1 MLSIKQKYSVSQD
14 RKVSIQLPK
23 TIEPGEHEIIV
34 IVDQPLA
41 YTRDKEADLMAFSA
55 TLDWPVDGLEYQ
67 RQIRDEWE

>member
-1 MLSIKQKYSVSQD
+1 MLSIKQKYSVSLD

-34 IVDQPLA
+34 IVDRPLA
-41 YTRDKEADLMAFSA
+41 NTRDKETDLMAFSA

-67 RQIRDEWE
+67 HQIRDEWE

>member
-14 RKVSIQLPK
+14 HKVSIQLPK

-41 YTRDKEADLMAFSA
+41 YTRDKETDLMVFSA